1 MTDFSRFLYSSYIK
15 PYLDRQPRDAGE
27 EFIFSLWESNHT
39 REDCNAHETLFRFL
53 AVHAFYL
60 GLRTGAGQARDCP
73 AAAPACLT
81 TREP

>member
-27 EFIFSLWESNHT
+27 EFIFSLWENSHT
-39 REDCNAHETLFRFL
+39 VQARREQEALFRFL

-60 GLRTGAGQARDCP
+60 GLRTGAGLARDCP

>member
-15 PYLDRQPRDAGE
+15 PYLDRQPRDLEAE
-27 EFIFSLWESNHT
+27 HLFSLWESSHT
-39 REDCNAHETLFRFL
+39 REDCNAHEALFRFL

-60 GLRTGAGQARDCP
+60 GLRTGAGLARDCP

>member
-15 PYLDRQPRDAGE
+15 PYLDRQPRDLEAE
-27 EFIFSLWESNHT
+27 HLFSLWESSHT
-39 REDCNAHETLFRFL
+39 REDCNAHEALFRFL

-60 GLRTGAGQARDCP
+60 GLRTGAGLAHDCS

>member
-27 EFIFSLWESNHT
+27 EFIFSLWENSHT
-39 REDCNAHETLFRFL
+39 VQARQEHEALFRFL
-53 AVHAFYL
+53 VVHAFYL
-60 GLRTGAGQARDCP
+60 GLRTGAGLARDCP

-81 TREP
+81 TREL

>member
-27 EFIFSLWESNHT
+27 EFIFSLWENSHT
-39 REDCNAHETLFRFL
+39 VQARREHEAPFRFL

-60 GLRTGAGQARDCP
+60 GLRTGAGLARDCP